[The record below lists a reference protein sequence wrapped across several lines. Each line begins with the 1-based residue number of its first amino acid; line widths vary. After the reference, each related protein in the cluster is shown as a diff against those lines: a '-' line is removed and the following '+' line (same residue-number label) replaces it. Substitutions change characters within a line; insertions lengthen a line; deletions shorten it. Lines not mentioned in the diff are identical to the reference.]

1 MCACSILR
9 RIPGKAGSD
18 GQALAALSTA
28 SIDDLAAVLGAH
40 AGQKAMNFLALTL
53 LGLKS
58 SLHGCILRKN
68 SSPVMGYFWSQI
80 GDRLAIQQYIA
91 HYPLLSS
98 IFFAF
103 QQTFL
108 KIRRGKPVKKLST
121 FSPISSGKLFIH
133 HILWPFSALDTRH
146 PEERWNVFSYVL

>member
-40 AGQKAMNFLALTL
+40 AGQKAMNFLAMTL

-98 IFFAF
+98 VFSLSSKLFSN
-103 QQTFL
+103 FL
-108 KIRRGKPVKKLST
+108 VKKLST
-121 FSPISSGKLFIH
+121 FSPVLRGKLFFY
-133 HILWPFSALDTRH
+133 HILWPKTALDTRAARA
-146 PEERWNVFSYVL
+146 RWSVFSYVL

>member
-40 AGQKAMNFLALTL
+40 AGQKAMNFLAVTL

-68 SSPVMGYFWSQI
+68 SSPMMGYFWSQN

-91 HYPLLSS
+91 QYGVLSS

-103 QQTFL
+103 LQTFL
-108 KIRRGKPVKKLST
+108 
-121 FSPISSGKLFIH
+121 
-133 HILWPFSALDTRH
+133 
-146 PEERWNVFSYVL
+146 

>member
-1 MCACSILR
+1 MRIVQFCAR
-9 RIPGKAGSD
+9 PFAVQQGSD

-68 SSPVMGYFWSQI
+68 LSPEWG
-80 GDRLAIQQYIA
+80 
-91 HYPLLSS
+91 LL
-98 IFFAF
+98 
-103 QQTFL
+103 
-108 KIRRGKPVKKLST
+108 
-121 FSPISSGKLFIH
+121 
-133 HILWPFSALDTRH
+133 
-146 PEERWNVFSYVL
+146 

>member
-1 MCACSILR
+1 
-9 RIPGKAGSD
+9 
-18 GQALAALSTA
+18 
-28 SIDDLAAVLGAH
+28 
-40 AGQKAMNFLALTL
+40 MNFLALTL

-91 HYPLLSS
+91 HYGILSS

-103 QQTFL
+103 LQTFL
-108 KIRRGKPVKKLST
+108 KNLCGET
-121 FSPISSGKLFIH
+121 FNFFTRFPWKTFQPQYLVSFLRLGHKSISKTQVCLF
-133 HILWPFSALDTRH
+133 
-146 PEERWNVFSYVL
+146 YVL